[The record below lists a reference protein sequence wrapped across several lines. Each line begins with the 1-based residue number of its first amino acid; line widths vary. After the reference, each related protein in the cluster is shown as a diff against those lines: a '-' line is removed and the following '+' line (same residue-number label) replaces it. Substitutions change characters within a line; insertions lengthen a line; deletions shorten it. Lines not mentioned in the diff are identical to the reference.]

1 MPRKKKQPVE
11 ESKPAFRAGFAA
23 IIGKPNVGKSTLM
36 NYFIG
41 DKVAIVSDKP
51 QTTRRL
57 IRGILT
63 RDDAQVVFID
73 TPGIHRPQHA
83 LGKHMV
89 RAATQSLEG
98 VDVIVFVV
106 DGSRMPTHE
115 DEEIADL
122 LKARARAPILLVLNK
137 MDLLKREM
145 VGEVTEAFLNLV
157 KFDDWMRTSVTREE
171 NLDKLLNQILARL
184 PAGEPLF
191 DSDALTDLSM
201 QWMAA
206 EFIREPI
213 LQLTRQEI
221 PHAVAVGLE
230 EWQDRSEKLTFIAAT
245 IWVEKDSQKS
255 IIIGEGGSM
264 LKKIGQLARKEIERM
279 VGHSIFL
286 ELTVRVR
293 EKWRRD
299 EQMLNEL
306 GYGEGS

>member
-1 MPRKKKQPVE
+1 MPSKKKQTE
-11 ESKPAFRAGFAA
+11 RNSQGQFRAGFVA
-23 IIGKPNVGKSTLM
+23 IVGKPNVGKSTLV
-36 NYFIG
+36 NLFVG

-51 QTTRRL
+51 QTTRRV

-63 RDDAQVVFID
+63 RPDAQIVFID

-106 DGSRMPTHE
+106 DGSRMPTQE
-115 DEEIADL
+115 DQEIADL
-122 LKARARAPILLVLNK
+122 LKTRGHAPILLVLNK

-145 VGEVTEAFLNLV
+145 VGEVTNAFFKLC
-157 KFDDWMRTSVTREE
+157 KFDDWMRTSATRGE
-171 NLDKLLNQILARL
+171 NLDKLLDQIISRL
-184 PAGEPLF
+184 PIAEPLF
-191 DSDALTDLSM
+191 ESDTFTDLTM
-201 QWMAA
+201 QMMAA

-213 LQLTRQEI
+213 LQLTRQEV
-221 PHAVAVGLE
+221 PHAVAVSLD

-245 IWVEKDSQKS
+245 IWVEKDSQKA

-264 LKKIGQLARKEIERM
+264 LKKIGRLARQEIERM

-293 EKWRRD
+293 EKWKRD
-299 EQMLNEL
+299 EQLLSEL

>member
-1 MPRKKKQPVE
+1 MPRNKKQPVE
-11 ESKPAFRAGFAA
+11 ESKPAFRAGFPA

-171 NLDKLLNQILARL
+171 NLDKLLDQILARL
-184 PAGEPLF
+184 PVGEPLF

-230 EWQDRSEKLTFIAAT
+230 DWQDRSEKLTYIAAT

-299 EQMLNEL
+299 DQMLTEL